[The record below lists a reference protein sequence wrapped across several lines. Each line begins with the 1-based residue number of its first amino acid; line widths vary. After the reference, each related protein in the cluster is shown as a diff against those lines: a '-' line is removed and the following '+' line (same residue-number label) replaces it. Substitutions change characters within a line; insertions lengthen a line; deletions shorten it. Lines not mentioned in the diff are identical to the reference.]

1 MITEKDSSVKYITV
15 INYVN
20 IGRDHRIIGCRVK
33 LDFNNETI
41 GLLQRQHIGIFTE
54 IQEYY

>member
-1 MITEKDSSVKYITV
+1 MITENDNTVKHVTV

-20 IGRDHRIIGCRVK
+20 IGRDHRIVICRVK

-41 GLLQRQHIGIFTE
+41 
-54 IQEYY
+54 